1 MAEHTVSVDIS
12 NIQEFTEAW
21 KRTGYCDIRESMLH
35 ALKKT
40 HRIGHPEKMQFF
52 FGVLQ
57 NVVNMARSMGK
68 ERKLMDGD
76 FAQAHF
82 ALGYVLEH
90 IFKNNDNEQHDP
102 TNYRDRFNKEK
113 VAGMPY
119 WILVMLTDWSLYDP
133 EVCPYTVL
141 DARVYGKE
149 PLKRLIANFLQLYPG
164 MMKEEVTDTWYDAAI
179 YTDNLSLCKDVR
191 FHEYFGVIPRLQ
203 FFVGA
208 RLREYLKDPAS
219 IFEIRKPIFLSSC
232 FQDAWRSSQYPLE
245 RYAADLAVRLAASG
259 AFDKTVKL

>member
-1 MAEHTVSVDIS
+1 MVEHTVSVDIS

-40 HRIGHPEKMQFF
+40 PRIGQPEKMQFF
-52 FGVLQ
+52 FRVLQ
-57 NVVNMARSMGK
+57 NVVNIARSMGK
-68 ERKLMDGD
+68 ERELMAGD

-82 ALGYVLEH
+82 ALAYVLEH
-90 IFKNNDNEQHDP
+90 IFKSNDNDQHDP
-102 TNYRDRFNKEK
+102 TKYRDRFNKDM
-113 VAGMPY
+113 VASMPY
-119 WILVMLTDWSLYDP
+119 WILVMLADWSLYDP

-141 DARVYGKE
+141 DSGVYAKE
-149 PLKRLIANFLQLYPG
+149 PLKRLITSFLQHYPD
-164 MMKEEVTDTWYDAAI
+164 MMKEEITDTWYDAVI

-191 FHEYFGVIPRLQ
+191 AHEYLGVISRLQ

-208 RLREYLKDPAS
+208 RLREYLKHPAS
-219 IFEIRKPIFLSSC
+219 IHEVRKQIVLSSC
-232 FQDAWRSSQYPLE
+232 FQDAWRSGQYPLE
-245 RYAADLAVRLAASG
+245 RYTADLVVRLAASG